1 MSRENVEIVMGFFPA
16 PDVNIVPLFR
26 DDEMWMELVEAE
38 APFVHADV
46 ESLLMGVP
54 GDEKTYVGQ
63 DGNRAL
69 WLDWLTPWESYRV
82 GAEQYIDLGERVLAL
97 SFAFGRLEGSTA
109 EVKLT
114 HGDVWTIRDGK
125 LARVVYYTV
134 RAEALKAVGL
144 EE

>member
-1 MSRENVEIVMGFFPA
+1 LSTPTSRVCSWG
-16 PDVNIVPLFR
+16 
-26 DDEMWMELVEAE
+26 
-38 APFVHADV
+38 
-46 ESLLMGVP
+46 GP

-82 GAEQYIDLGERVLAL
+82 GAEQYIDLGERVLPL

-144 EE
+144 EA